1 MCCTNIYTLQDTDF
15 MNEFVVTMYG
25 IQFLDAEID
34 KLNFIIIKEH
44 YRLMVISQVRE
55 LTAVKGKKGK
65 T

>member
-1 MCCTNIYTLQDTDF
+1 